1 MKIKIIQKVKCGCAT
16 GETNPVLKIQRAIE
30 KLYPDLKLETKQQNG
45 HLSVICPINKN
56 DPHTVWIFAY
66 DKSGVAESERNG
78 KNITKNKDVY
88 GNPLEVT
95 KYNGKKLN
103 QKDIEKVL

>member
-45 HLSVICPINKN
+45 HLSVICPANPKDN
-56 DPHTVWIFAY
+56 HVVWIFAY
-66 DKSGVAESERNG
+66 DHKGIAESEKNG

-95 KYNGKKLN
+95 QYKGKKLN
-103 QKDIEKVL
+103 ESDIKKII